1 MTHWRRISNFAL
13 ALALAS
19 SLGAAVGSRPAAAE
33 ATGTAGTAAAAGTA
47 EATGTVAAASSAG
60 ADIRTRIEAIPGVTV
75 VSDRTVALG
84 YRQFILTFRQPN
96 DHRDPGR
103 GSFAQ
108 RINLMHL
115 DVDLPTVLYTSGYG
129 VSTGT
134 SRSEPTRLLGGNQI
148 SLEHRFFVPSRP
160 SPTDWRDLNIWQAA
174 SDQHRVVEAFKP
186 IYASKWISTGASKG
200 GMTAVYHRRFFPDDV
215 DGTVAYVAPNDV
227 VNKEDSAYDAFFASV
242 GTDPVCRADLSNLQA
257 EALRR
262 RGELVPRFET
272 YATTNGFTFTSIFG
286 TADVAFEMLVMD
298 TVWAF
303 WQYLG
308 QAWCSSVPKTGAA
321 TDDIWDFLDDV
332 AGFTFYTDQGLTPY
346 APYYY
351 QAATQLGSPALKF
364 RHLRGLLRYP
374 GAYDAANWV
383 PRDIPV
389 GRFEPQVMRHVDNW
403 VRHDGSE
410 LMFVYGERDPWGSE
424 PFRLGPGTRDSFVF
438 KASGANHGA
447 NIAGLTGADGAVAT
461 AALLRWATPD
471 SSVESGQGPSSRAG
485 KRLPV
490 RGFRTEL
497 DERCVA
503 DGDPRACRH

>member
-13 ALALAS
+13 VLALAGS
-19 SLGAAVGSRPAAAE
+19 VGIAVGSPPAVAE
-33 ATGTAGTAAAAGTA
+33 ATGTAAATGTA
-47 EATGTVAAASSAG
+47 EATGTAA

-75 VSDRTVALG
+75 LSDRTVALG
-84 YRQFILTFRQPN
+84 YRQFILTLRQPN
-96 DHRDPGR
+96 DHRDPSKGT
-103 GSFAQ
+103 FAQ

-134 SRSEPTRLLGGNQI
+134 SRAEPTRLLGGNQI

-160 SPTDWRDLNIWQAA
+160 TPADWRDLNIWQAA
-174 SDQHRVVEAFKP
+174 TDQHRVVEAFKS
-186 IYASKWISTGASKG
+186 IYAGKWISTGASKG
-200 GMTAVYHRRFFPDDV
+200 GMTAVYHRSFYPRDV

-227 VNKEDSAYDAFFASV
+227 VNREDSAYDDFFARV
-242 GTDPVCRADLSNLQA
+242 GTDPVCRADLNNLQA

-262 RGELVPRFET
+262 RGELVPRFEA
-272 YATTNGFTFTSIFG
+272 YATTNGLTFTSLFG

-298 TVWAF
+298 TVWAY

-308 QAWCSSVPKTGAA
+308 QGSCASVPKTGAT
-321 TDDIWDFLDDV
+321 TDAIWTFLDDV
-332 AGFTFYTDQGLTPY
+332 AGFNFYTDQGLTPY

-351 QAATQLGSPALKF
+351 QAATQLGSPSLKF
-364 RHLRGLLRYP
+364 KHLRGLLRYP
-374 GAYDAANWV
+374 GAYDAENWV
-383 PRDIPV
+383 PRDIPIA
-389 GRFEPQVMRHVDNW
+389 RFEPQAMRHVDNW
-403 VRHDGSE
+403 VRHDGST

-424 PFRLGPGTRDSFVF
+424 RFRLGPGTRDSFVF
-438 KASGANHGA
+438 EAPGANHGA
-447 NIAGLTGADGAVAT
+447 NIAGLTVADSAVAT
-461 AALLRWATPD
+461 AALLRWAEPD
-471 SSVESGQGPSSRAG
+471 STAESAQGQNSRG
-485 KRLPV
+485 VRRLPV

>member
-13 ALALAS
+13 VLALAS
-19 SLGAAVGSRPAAAE
+19 GGGAVVSSTPAVAE
-33 ATGTAGTAAAAGTA
+33 TTGTTTAGTAET
-47 EATGTVAAASSAG
+47 TGTTTATETAAV
-60 ADIRTRIEAIPGVTV
+60 DIRDRVEAIPGVTV
-75 VSDRTVALG
+75 LTDRTVALG
-84 YRQFILTFRQPN
+84 YRQFILNFSQPN
-96 DHRDPGR
+96 DHRDPSK
-103 GSFAQ
+103 GSFTQ

-115 DVDLPTVLYTSGYG
+115 DADLPMVLYTSGYG

-160 SPTDWRDLNIWQAA
+160 TPADWRDLNIWQAA
-174 SDQHRVVEAFKP
+174 NDQHRIVQAFKS
-186 IYASKWISTGASKG
+186 IYAGKWISTGGSKG
-200 GMTAVYHRRFFPDDV
+200 GMTAVYHRSFFPDDV

-227 VNKEDSAYDAFFASV
+227 VNREDSAYDRFFATV
-242 GTDPVCRADLSNLQA
+242 GTDPVCRADLNNLQA

-262 RGELVPRFET
+262 RGELVSRFET
-272 YATTNGFTFTSIFG
+272 YATTNGLTFTSIFG

-303 WQYLG
+303 WQYMG
-308 QAWCSSVPKTGAA
+308 QSWCSTVPKTGAA
-321 TDDIWDFLDDV
+321 TDDIWDFLDNV

-351 QAATQLGSPALKF
+351 QAATQLGAPSLKF
-364 RHLRGLLRYP
+364 NHLKGLLRYP
-374 GAYDAANWV
+374 GAYDAENWV

-389 GRFEPQVMRHVDNW
+389 ARFEPQVMRHVDNW
-403 VRHDGSE
+403 VRHDGST

-424 PFRLGPGTRDSFVF
+424 RFRLGPGTQDSFVF
-438 KASGANHGA
+438 EAPGANHGA
-447 NIAGLTGADGAVAT
+447 NIAGLTSDNAAVAT

-471 SSVESGQGPSSRAG
+471 STGESVQGQSSRG
-485 KRLPV
+485 TRQLPV
-490 RGFRTEL
+490 RGFRVEL
-497 DERCVA
+497 DSLCVA